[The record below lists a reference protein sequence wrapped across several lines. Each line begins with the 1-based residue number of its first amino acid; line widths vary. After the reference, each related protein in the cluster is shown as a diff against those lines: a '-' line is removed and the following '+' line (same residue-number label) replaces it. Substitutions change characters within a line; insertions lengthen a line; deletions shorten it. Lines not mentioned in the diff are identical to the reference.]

1 MTRFRGRDFD
11 FQFPRPAVIMGIL
24 NVTPDSFS
32 DGGCFLHTEEAV
44 RRGLEMAEQ
53 GAEILDLGAESTRPG
68 FQEVPPEEEWRRLG
82 PVLTELK
89 RQTKAILSVDTRHIQ
104 TARLALK
111 AGAHIIND
119 VGLGRSY
126 EEMFRLIA
134 DHGAGYVLMHSE
146 TVSPEEKDPV
156 EIVNRFFGITLE
168 QAERSG
174 AAPEQIV
181 LDPGIGFGKSIKHN
195 LLLISGLHRYKKWGR
210 PVLLGASRKSF
221 MKDLPGGARQPEK
234 PSGSL
239 SSEMKVVEKKT
250 LSNRLGGSLAAA
262 CFAVEHGAG
271 ILRVHDVQET
281 LQAVRLT
288 ELLCNG

>member
-104 TARLALK
+104 TARLALE

-134 DHGAGYVLMHSE
+134 DYGAGYVLMHSE

-156 EIVNRFFGITLE
+156 EIVSRFFGTTLE

>member
-1 MTRFRGRDFD
+1 MTRFRGKNFD
-11 FQFPRPAVIMGIL
+11 FRFPRPAVIMGIL

-32 DGGCFLHTEEAV
+32 DGGRFLHTEEAV

-68 FQEVPPEEEWRRLG
+68 FQEVTPEEEWRRLG
-82 PVLTELK
+82 PVLTEL
-89 RQTKAILSVDTRHIQ
+89 RQRTKVVLSVDTRHLQ
-104 TARLALK
+104 TARLALE
-111 AGAHIIND
+111 AGADIIND

-134 DHGAGYVLMHSE
+134 DHGVGYVLMHSE

-156 EIVNRFFGITLE
+156 EIVNRFFGTVLE
-168 QAERSG
+168 QSEQLGVS
-174 AAPEQIV
+174 PEQIV

-221 MKDLPGGARQPEK
+221 MKDLPGGAHQPEK
-234 PSGSL
+234 PSGPL
-239 SSEMKVVEKKT
+239 SFEMKAAERKT

-288 ELLCNG
+288 ELLCKE

>member
-1 MTRFRGRDFD
+1 MTRFRGKNFD
-11 FQFPRPAVIMGIL
+11 LQFPRPAVIMGIL

-32 DGGCFLHTEEAV
+32 DGGRFLHTEEAV
-44 RRGLEMAEQ
+44 RHGLEMAEQ

-68 FQEVPPEEEWRRLG
+68 FQEVTPEEEWRRLG
-82 PVLTELK
+82 PVLTEL
-89 RQTKAILSVDTRHIQ
+89 RQRTKAVLSVDTRHIR
-104 TARLALK
+104 TARLALD
-111 AGAHIIND
+111 AGADIIND

-156 EIVNRFFGITLE
+156 EIVNRFFGTVLE
-168 QAERSG
+168 QAEQLG
-174 AAPEQIV
+174 ADPEQIV

-221 MKDLPGGARQPEK
+221 MKDLPGGAHQPEK
-234 PSGSL
+234 PSGPL
-239 SSEMKVVEKKT
+239 SSEMKVAERKT

-288 ELLCNG
+288 ELLCKE

>member
-1 MTRFRGRDFD
+1 MTRFRGKDFD

-89 RQTKAILSVDTRHIQ
+89 RQTKAVLSVDTRHLQ
-104 TARLALK
+104 TARLALE

-156 EIVNRFFGITLE
+156 EIVNRFFGETLE

>member
-1 MTRFRGRDFD
+1 
-11 FQFPRPAVIMGIL
+11 MGIL

-89 RQTKAILSVDTRHIQ
+89 RQTKAILSVDTRHLQ
-104 TARLALK
+104 TARLALE

-156 EIVNRFFGITLE
+156 EIVNRFFGTTLE
-168 QAERSG
+168 QSERSG

-181 LDPGIGFGKSIKHN
+181 LDPGIGFGKTIKHN

-221 MKDLPGGARQPEK
+221 MKDLPGGAYQSVK

-239 SSEMKVVEKKT
+239 SGEMKVVEKKT

>member
-1 MTRFRGRDFD
+1 
-11 FQFPRPAVIMGIL
+11 MGIL

-32 DGGCFLHTEEAV
+32 DGGCFLHTEEAI

-82 PVLTELK
+82 PVLTEL
-89 RQTKAILSVDTRHIQ
+89 RQRTKTVLSVDTRHIR
-104 TARLALK
+104 TARLALE
-111 AGAHIIND
+111 AGADIIND

-156 EIVNRFFGITLE
+156 EIVNRFFGTVLE
-168 QAERSG
+168 QAEQLG
-174 AAPEQIV
+174 ADPEQIV
-181 LDPGIGFGKSIKHN
+181 LDPGIGFGKTIKHN

-221 MKDLPGGARQPEK
+221 MKDLPGGAHQLDK

-239 SSEMKVVEKKT
+239 SSEMKVAEKKT

-288 ELLCNG
+288 ELLCKE

>member
-1 MTRFRGRDFD
+1 MTRFRGKNFD

-44 RRGLEMAEQ
+44 RRGLEMVEQ

-89 RQTKAILSVDTRHIQ
+89 RQTKTVLSVDTRHLQ
-104 TARLALK
+104 TARLALE

-156 EIVNRFFGITLE
+156 EIVNRFFGTVLE
-168 QAERSG
+168 QSEQLGVS
-174 AAPEQIV
+174 PEQIV
-181 LDPGIGFGKSIKHN
+181 LDPGIGFGKTIKHN

-239 SSEMKVVEKKT
+239 SGEMKVAEKKT

>member
-1 MTRFRGRDFD
+1 
-11 FQFPRPAVIMGIL
+11 MGIL

-89 RQTKAILSVDTRHIQ
+89 RQTKAVLSVDTRHLQ
-104 TARLALK
+104 TARLALE

-156 EIVNRFFGITLE
+156 EIVNRFFGTTLE

-174 AAPEQIV
+174 VSLEQIV

-239 SSEMKVVEKKT
+239 SGEMKVVEKKT